1 MDKKD
6 AVPHTGKKKKEKEK
20 VPKVI
25 FQYSGL

>member
-6 AVPHTGKKKKEKEK
+6 AVPHTGKKKEKEK